1 MNRRKINKMR
11 HILGEVDDY
20 EWEDELDYPYLR

>member
-11 HILGEVDDY
+11 HILGEIDDY
-20 EWEDELDYPYLR
+20 DWEDDVDYPYLR

>member
-20 EWEDELDYPYLR
+20 EWEDEMDYPYLK

>member
-11 HILGEVDDY
+11 HILDEVDDY
-20 EWEDELDYPYLR
+20 DWEDEVDYPYLR

>member
-20 EWEDELDYPYLR
+20 EWEDELDYPYLK

>member
-11 HILGEVDDY
+11 HILDDIDEY
-20 EWEDELDYPYLR
+20 DWEDEVDYPYLR

>member
-20 EWEDELDYPYLR
+20 DWEDEVDYPYLR

>member
-11 HILGEVDDY
+11 RILDDIDEY
-20 EWEDELDYPYLR
+20 DWEDEVDYPYLR

>member
-11 HILGEVDDY
+11 HILGEIDDY
-20 EWEDELDYPYLR
+20 EWEDEVDYPYLR

>member
-20 EWEDELDYPYLR
+20 EWEDEVDYPYLR

>member
-11 HILGEVDDY
+11 HILGEIDDY
-20 EWEDELDYPYLR
+20 DWEDDVDYPYLK